1 MSKVLGSN
9 QRKKVQLAFEAN
21 QEKLKTELEQERK
34 DDQKKFGKQKDAYK
48 NIVMPLYKFDD
59 RLKVE
64 REIEKPPES
73 LFKDVGYDP
82 TP

>member
-1 MSKVLGSN
+1 
-9 QRKKVQLAFEAN
+9 
-21 QEKLKTELEQERK
+21 
-34 DDQKKFGKQKDAYK
+34 
-48 NIVMPLYKFDD
+48 MPMYKFDD
-59 RLKVE
+59 RLKIE

>member
-1 MSKVLGSN
+1 MPVY
-9 QRKKVQLAFEAN
+9 
-21 QEKLKTELEQERK
+21 KL
-34 DDQKKFGKQKDAYK
+34 
-48 NIVMPLYKFDD
+48 DD

-64 REIEKPPES
+64 REYEKPPES